1 MGLFGRKTVYD
12 EIKKLFIE
20 KNTSIEGEN
29 PITFQL
35 NLDKYSLFP
44 YITLNDNKDY
54 SNISFMINL
63 RKANND
69 NNQLFNNINSFN
81 MKSKYLVCKLNT
93 DNILILEYNTF
104 VNVDNV
110 KPIINDIIE
119 SVFSLQEEIDLL

>member
-81 MKSKYLVCKLNT
+81 INNGYIVNSIR
-93 DNILILEYNTF
+93 NINNRNI
-104 VNVDNV
+104 
-110 KPIINDIIE
+110 KR
-119 SVFSLQEEIDLL
+119 S